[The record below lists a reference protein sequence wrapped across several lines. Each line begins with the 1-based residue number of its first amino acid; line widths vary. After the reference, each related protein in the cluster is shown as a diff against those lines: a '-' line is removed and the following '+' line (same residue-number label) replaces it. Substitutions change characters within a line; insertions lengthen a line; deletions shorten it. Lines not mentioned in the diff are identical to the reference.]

1 MMIQIDDPET
11 RNLKDAELDGATGGM
26 IFLNYAKKLPIDLE
40 VGPAPRP
47 VVNPADFLPPIPA
60 F

>member
-1 MMIQIDDPET
+1 MIQIDDPET
-11 RNLKDAELDGATGGM
+11 RNLKDAELDVVTGGM
-26 IFLNYAKKLPIDLE
+26 ILLNYAKKLPIDLE

-47 VVNPADFLPPIPA
+47 IVNPGDFLLPIPA